1 MDYTNIKEKMEKAIN
16 SYAERL
22 AEVRA
27 GRANPSILNKVK
39 IDYYGTPTPINQ
51 VAGVS
56 VPEARLIVIQPW
68 DASILKEIE
77 KAILAA
83 DIGINPNN
91 DGKVIRLAFPELN
104 EERRKEI
111 VKDIVFL
118 EQKSELATK
127 DDIEVVNDLI
137 DTLRANLD
145 SCVGMAANMIGIKK
159 RILVF
164 TVGDTIIPMI
174 NPIILKKEMPY
185 KTEESCLSL
194 TGFRETIRYEKIE
207 VEYFDINF
215 KKHKQVFTGFTAQ
228 IIQHEV
234 DHFEGIII

>member
-1 MDYTNIKEKMEKAIN
+1 MIKEI
-16 SYAERL
+16 
-22 AEVRA
+22 
-27 GRANPSILNKVK
+27 
-39 IDYYGTPTPINQ
+39 
-51 VAGVS
+51 
-56 VPEARLIVIQPW
+56 
-68 DASILKEIE
+68 
-77 KAILAA
+77 
-83 DIGINPNN
+83 
-91 DGKVIRLAFPELN
+91 
-104 EERRKEI
+104 
-111 VKDIVFL
+111 
-118 EQKSELATK
+118 
-127 DDIEVVNDLI
+127 LI

-215 KKHKQVFTGFTAQ
+215 KKHKQVFIGFTAQ